1 MATKR
6 DYYEVLG
13 ISRQASDED
22 IKKAYRKLAMQ
33 HHPDRNVGDDEAEFK
48 FREAAE
54 AYEVLRD
61 PEKRERYDRFGHAGL
76 EGTSMPNFNDNDVL
90 RDLFGDL
97 FGGLFGGAGGGRR
110 RGPQPGRDLQI
121 AVEIDLLEAAR
132 GTTKSLR
139 IPREELC
146 SECKGSGAKRGT
158 QPATCRRCQ
167 GHGVILQGQGFFR
180 IQQTCNGC
188 GGRGVVITDPCPGCH
203 GAGRVEVTRA
213 LEVNIPPGV
222 DTDMSIRLNGE
233 GEPGSPARRRAIF
246 TASCACASTRFSSAT
261 ASTCTSSCRSP
272 SARPPS
278 ALRSKCRG
286 WTAKC

>member
-76 EGTSMPNFNDNDVL
+76 EGTSMPNFNDNEVL

-97 FGGLFGGAGGGRR
+97 FGGLFGGGGGGRR

-146 SECKGSGAKRGT
+146 GECKGSGAKRGT

-188 GGRGVVITDPCPGCH
+188 GGRGRRHHRSMP
-203 GAGRVEVTRA
+203 
-213 LEVNIPPGV
+213 
-222 DTDMSIRLNGE
+222 RL
-233 GEPGSPARRRAIF
+233 PRRRAGRGHPGPGSQHP
-246 TASCACASTRFSSAT
+246 AGRRYGHEHSS
-261 ASTCTSSCRSP
+261 
-272 SARPPS
+272 
-278 ALRSKCRG
+278 
-286 WTAKC
+286 